1 MSRWKRY
8 VVGPDEAGRS
18 AVLETEATSVQERPG
33 FFWRATL
40 WATDETP
47 ADNTVLGDR
56 STIVDT
62 REPLAGGMLYRAL
75 EIPPDHADADEHRR
89 VIAQLNEDV
98 GQTVIPT
105 EEDVQRHPSMHRT
118 NTLDCITCVIGE
130 IHLVTDVEEVLM
142 TPGDS
147 VVIRGTNHAW
157 KNRSDTPCLLVGVMV
172 DAVPKGEDAAP
183 SREPERAGRGAR

>member
-1 MSRWKRY
+1 MRRPPHTTAQ
-8 VVGPDEAGRS
+8 GPGATRS
-18 AVLETEATSVQERPG
+18 ARRSGATNVSVI
-33 FFWRATL
+33 ASSIHLVTCC
-40 WATDETP
+40 
-47 ADNTVLGDR
+47 
-56 STIVDT
+56 
-62 REPLAGGMLYRAL
+62 AL
-75 EIPPDHADADEHRR
+75 EIPPDPQDADEHRR
-89 VIAQLNEDV
+89 VIAQLNEEV
-98 GQTVIPT
+98 GQTVMPT
-105 EEDVQRHPSMHRT
+105 EADVRRHPSMHRT